1 MVSDFVCRICSVNNL
16 RRLRRRLLSPA
27 PSLVWEGDDSR
38 CHETLN
44 QTLTDLQLDYLD
56 LFLIHWPFAFGEK
69 KLEKPEGTPQPL
81 RLADGSPNP
90 IWSIKMECVAQFCSF
105 ASDEA
110 SEFVAPA
117 TRTGTRRRG
126 RRWKEWW
133 RQGSA
138 RTSAFR
144 TSRKSSWSTSAQLQK
159 SRRPSTKSSFTR
171 IFSSRT
177 SWPTAK
183 RPGVRRSTPLLV
195 SDFLVGSSPRR
206 SRWRGWSVK
215 RRLPVTL
222 LSSPPSAPPPDTASC
237 SCSNNSRR
245 DGVLS
250 AWIVLRPPSG
260 GARHDAAEE
269 PDCQ

>member
-16 RRLRRRLLSPA
+16 RRLRRRLSPA

-183 RPGVRRSTPLLV
+183 RPGVRRSTPLL
-195 SDFLVGSSPRR
+195 SF
-206 SRWRGWSVK
+206 
-215 RRLPVTL
+215 
-222 LSSPPSAPPPDTASC
+222 
-237 SCSNNSRR
+237 
-245 DGVLS
+245 
-250 AWIVLRPPSG
+250 
-260 GARHDAAEE
+260 
-269 PDCQ
+269 